1 MTVMTEPEVV
11 AGFTIP
17 AGMPDCIEQCV
28 DENGGANVGDKF
40 PIPGEA
46 LIRLTRGVLALNN
59 GVDDERCDEDGFP
72 PSPSTKK

>member
-1 MTVMTEPEVV
+1 MTEPEVV